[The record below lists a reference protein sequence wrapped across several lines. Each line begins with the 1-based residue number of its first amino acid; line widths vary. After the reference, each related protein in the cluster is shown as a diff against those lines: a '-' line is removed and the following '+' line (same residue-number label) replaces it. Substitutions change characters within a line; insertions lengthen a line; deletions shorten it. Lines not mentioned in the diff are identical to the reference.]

1 MKLGGNKMKK
11 DSKSKEMIQ
20 SEKRGSTRL
29 LMMVLSLSVLV
40 GSITADSVNPVLPLI
55 SKALEASKSQVSWIV
70 SGIALVLAIGVPIY
84 GRISDFFELRKL
96 YIFAIMILASGSLL
110 CAIAPNLPLLVLG
123 RMVQGAG
130 MSAIPV
136 LSVIAISKVFP
147 QGKRGGALGIIAGTI
162 GVGTAAGPIF
172 GGVVGQYLGWNA
184 LFWFTFLLAIMIVIG
199 AYYALP
205 TIKPAE
211 SVGSNKNFD
220 FIGGLFLGLT
230 VGLLLFGITQGETS
244 GFSSFSSLTSLIGSV
259 VALVGFIWRIVTAEN
274 PFVPPVLFN
283 NKDYVNT
290 VIIAFFSMFAYYAV
304 LVFVPLL
311 VIEVNGLSSGQAGMI
326 LLPGSVAV
334 AILSPFVGRLSDRF
348 GDKRLI
354 ITGMTLMGLSTLFLS
369 TYASG
374 ASPLLVSV
382 GVLGVGIA
390 FAFTNSPANNAAV
403 SALDADKVGVG
414 MGIFQGALYLGAGT
428 GAGMIGALLSARRD
442 ATEPI
447 NPLYRLDAISY
458 SDAFLAATGAILIA
472 LIAGLG
478 LKKRG

>member
-1 MKLGGNKMKK
+1 MKK

-147 QGKRGGALGIIAGTI
+147 QGKRGGAFGIIAGTI

-447 NPLYRLDAISY
+447 NPLYKLDAISY

>member
-1 MKLGGNKMKK
+1 MKK

-147 QGKRGGALGIIAGTI
+147 QGKRGGALGIIAGII

-326 LLPGSVAV
+326 LLPGGVAV

-447 NPLYRLDAISY
+447 NPLYKLDAISY

>member
-1 MKLGGNKMKK
+1 MKK

-147 QGKRGGALGIIAGTI
+147 QGKRGGALGIIAGII

-290 VIIAFFSMFAYYAV
+290 VIIAFFSMFAYNAV
-304 LVFVPLL
+304 LVFVPSL

-447 NPLYRLDAISY
+447 NPLYKLDAISY

>member
-1 MKLGGNKMKK
+1 MKK

-40 GSITADSVNPVLPLI
+40 GAITSDLVNPVLPLI
-55 SKALEASKSQVSWIV
+55 SKDLEASKSQVSWIV

-136 LSVIAISKVFP
+136 LSIIAISKAFP
-147 QGKRGGALGIIAGTI
+147 QGKRGGALGIIAGSI

-290 VIIAFFSMFAYYAV
+290 VIIAFFSMFAYVAV

-311 VIEVNGLSSGQAGMI
+311 VVEVNGLSSGQAGMI

-447 NPLYRLDAISY
+447 NPLYKLDAISY

>member
-1 MKLGGNKMKK
+1 MKK

-147 QGKRGGALGIIAGTI
+147 QGKRGGALGIIAGSI

-326 LLPGSVAV
+326 LLPGGVAV

>member
-1 MKLGGNKMKK
+1 MKK

-40 GSITADSVNPVLPLI
+40 GAITSDLVNPVLPLI
-55 SKALEASKSQVSWIV
+55 SKDLEASKSQVSWIV
-70 SGIALVLAIGVPIY
+70 SGIALVLAIGIPIY

-136 LSVIAISKVFP
+136 LSIIAISKAFP
-147 QGKRGGALGIIAGTI
+147 QGKRGGALGIIAGSI

-290 VIIAFFSMFAYYAV
+290 VIIAFFSMFAYVAV

-311 VIEVNGLSSGQAGMI
+311 VVEVNGLSSGQAGMI

-354 ITGMTLMGLSTLFLS
+354 ITGLTLMGLSTLFLS

>member
-1 MKLGGNKMKK
+1 MKK

-290 VIIAFFSMFAYYAV
+290 VIIAFFSMFAYNAV
-304 LVFVPLL
+304 LVFVPSL

-428 GAGMIGALLSARRD
+428 GAGMIGALLSALRD

>member
-1 MKLGGNKMKK
+1 MKK

-147 QGKRGGALGIIAGTI
+147 QGKRGGALGIIAGSI

-290 VIIAFFSMFAYYAV
+290 VIIAFFSMFAYFAV

-326 LLPGSVAV
+326 LLPGGVAV

-447 NPLYRLDAISY
+447 NPLDILDAMSY

>member
-1 MKLGGNKMKK
+1 MKK

-147 QGKRGGALGIIAGTI
+147 QGKRGGALGIIAGSI
-162 GVGTAAGPIF
+162 GVGIAAAPIF

-447 NPLYRLDAISY
+447 NPLYKLDAISY

>member
-1 MKLGGNKMKK
+1 MKK

-40 GSITADSVNPVLPLI
+40 GSITADLVNPVLPLI
-55 SKALEASKSQVSWIV
+55 SKDLEASKSQVSWIV

-136 LSVIAISKVFP
+136 LSVIAISKAFP
-147 QGKRGGALGIIAGTI
+147 QGKRGGALGIIAGSI

-290 VIIAFFSMFAYYAV
+290 VIIAFFSMFAYSAV
-304 LVFVPLL
+304 LVFVPSL
-311 VIEVNGLSSGQAGMI
+311 VVEVNGLSSGQAGMI
-326 LLPGSVAV
+326 LLPGGVAV

>member
-1 MKLGGNKMKK
+1 
-11 DSKSKEMIQ
+11 
-20 SEKRGSTRL
+20 
-29 LMMVLSLSVLV
+29 
-40 GSITADSVNPVLPLI
+40 
-55 SKALEASKSQVSWIV
+55 
-70 SGIALVLAIGVPIY
+70 
-84 GRISDFFELRKL
+84 
-96 YIFAIMILASGSLL
+96 
-110 CAIAPNLPLLVLG
+110 
-123 RMVQGAG
+123 
-130 MSAIPV
+130 
-136 LSVIAISKVFP
+136 
-147 QGKRGGALGIIAGTI
+147 
-162 GVGTAAGPIF
+162 
-172 GGVVGQYLGWNA
+172 
-184 LFWFTFLLAIMIVIG
+184 MIVIG

-447 NPLYRLDAISY
+447 NPLYILDAIPY

>member
-1 MKLGGNKMKK
+1 MKK

-40 GSITADSVNPVLPLI
+40 GSITADLVNPVLPLI
-55 SKALEASKSQVSWIV
+55 SKDLEASKSQVSWIV

-136 LSVIAISKVFP
+136 LSIIAISKVFP
-147 QGKRGGALGIIAGTI
+147 QGKRGGALGIIAGSI

-290 VIIAFFSMFAYYAV
+290 VIIAFFSMFAYSAV
-304 LVFVPLL
+304 LVFVPSL
-311 VIEVNGLSSGQAGMI
+311 VVEVNGLSSGQAGMI
-326 LLPGSVAV
+326 LLPGGVAV

-382 GVLGVGIA
+382 GVLGAGIG

>member
-1 MKLGGNKMKK
+1 MKK

-447 NPLYRLDAISY
+447 NPLYKLDAISY

>member
-1 MKLGGNKMKK
+1 MKK

-40 GSITADSVNPVLPLI
+40 GAITSDSVNPVLPLI
-55 SKALEASKSQVSWIV
+55 SKDLEASNSQVSWIV

-136 LSVIAISKVFP
+136 LSVIAISKAFP
-147 QGKRGGALGIIAGTI
+147 QGKRGGALGIIAGSI

-184 LFWFTFLLAIMIVIG
+184 FFWFTFLLAIMIVIG

-290 VIIAFFSMFAYYAV
+290 VIIAFFSMFAYFAV
-304 LVFVPLL
+304 LVFVPSL

-326 LLPGSVAV
+326 LLPGGVAV

>member
-1 MKLGGNKMKK
+1 MKK

-84 GRISDFFELRKL
+84 GRISDFVELRKL

-147 QGKRGGALGIIAGTI
+147 QGKRGGALGIIAGII

-447 NPLYRLDAISY
+447 NPLYKLDAISY

>member
-1 MKLGGNKMKK
+1 MKK

-70 SGIALVLAIGVPIY
+70 SGIALVLAIGIPIY

-147 QGKRGGALGIIAGTI
+147 QGKRGGAFGIIAGSI

-447 NPLYRLDAISY
+447 NPLYKLDAISY

>member
-1 MKLGGNKMKK
+1 MKK

-70 SGIALVLAIGVPIY
+70 SGIALVLAIGIPIY

-147 QGKRGGALGIIAGTI
+147 QGKRGGAFGIIAGSI

-290 VIIAFFSMFAYYAV
+290 VIIAFFSMFAYNVV
-304 LVFVPLL
+304 LVFVPSL

-428 GAGMIGALLSARRD
+428 GAGMIGALLSALRD

>member
-1 MKLGGNKMKK
+1 MKK

-70 SGIALVLAIGVPIY
+70 SGIALVLAIGIPIY

-147 QGKRGGALGIIAGTI
+147 QGKRGGAFGIIAGSI

-290 VIIAFFSMFAYYAV
+290 VIIAFFSMFAYNAV

>member
-1 MKLGGNKMKK
+1 MKK

-40 GSITADSVNPVLPLI
+40 GAITSDLVNPVLPLI
-55 SKALEASKSQVSWIV
+55 SKDLEASKSQVSWIV
-70 SGIALVLAIGVPIY
+70 SGIALVLAIGIPIY

-136 LSVIAISKVFP
+136 LSIIAISKAFP
-147 QGKRGGALGIIAGTI
+147 QGKRGGALGIIAGSI

-290 VIIAFFSMFAYYAV
+290 VIIAFFSMFAYVAV

-311 VIEVNGLSSGQAGMI
+311 VVEVNGLSSGQAGMI

-354 ITGMTLMGLSTLFLS
+354 ITGLTLMGLSTLFLS

-428 GAGMIGALLSARRD
+428 GAGMIGALLSALRD

>member
-1 MKLGGNKMKK
+1 MKK

-40 GSITADSVNPVLPLI
+40 GAITSDLVNPVLPLI
-55 SKALEASKSQVSWIV
+55 SKDLEASKSQVSWIV

-136 LSVIAISKVFP
+136 LSIIAISKVFP
-147 QGKRGGALGIIAGTI
+147 QGKRGGALGIIAGSI

-290 VIIAFFSMFAYYAV
+290 VIIAFFSMFAYFAV

>member
-1 MKLGGNKMKK
+1 MKK

-70 SGIALVLAIGVPIY
+70 SGIALVLAIGIPIY

-136 LSVIAISKVFP
+136 LSVTAISKVFP
-147 QGKRGGALGIIAGTI
+147 QGKRGGALGIIAGSI

-290 VIIAFFSMFAYYAV
+290 VIIAFFSMFAYIAV
-304 LVFVPLL
+304 LMFVPLL
-311 VIEVNGLSSGQAGMI
+311 VVEVNGLSSGQAGMI
-326 LLPGSVAV
+326 LLPGGVAV

-354 ITGMTLMGLSTLFLS
+354 ITGLTLMGLSTLFLS

-382 GVLGVGIA
+382 GVLGAGIA

-414 MGIFQGALYLGAGT
+414 MGIFQGALYLGSGT
-428 GAGMIGALLSARRD
+428 GAGMIGALLSALRD

-447 NPLYRLDAISY
+447 NPLYILDAISY
-458 SDAFLAATGAILIA
+458 SDAFLAATGATLIA

>member
-1 MKLGGNKMKK
+1 MKK

-147 QGKRGGALGIIAGTI
+147 QGKRGGALGIIAGII

-447 NPLYRLDAISY
+447 NPLYKLNAISY

>member
-1 MKLGGNKMKK
+1 MKK

-147 QGKRGGALGIIAGTI
+147 QGKRGGAFGIIAGTI

-326 LLPGSVAV
+326 LLPGSVVV

-447 NPLYRLDAISY
+447 NPLYKLDAISY

>member
-1 MKLGGNKMKK
+1 MKK

-147 QGKRGGALGIIAGTI
+147 QGKRGGAFGIIAGSI

-290 VIIAFFSMFAYYAV
+290 VIIAFFSMFAYNAV
-304 LVFVPLL
+304 LVFVPSL

-428 GAGMIGALLSARRD
+428 GAGMIGALLSALRD

>member
-1 MKLGGNKMKK
+1 MKK

-40 GSITADSVNPVLPLI
+40 GAITSDSVNPVLPLI
-55 SKALEASKSQVSWIV
+55 SKDLEASKSQVSWIV

-130 MSAIPV
+130 MSSIPV

-147 QGKRGGALGIIAGTI
+147 QGKRGGALGIIAGSI

-290 VIIAFFSMFAYYAV
+290 VIIAFFSMFAYFAV

-326 LLPGSVAV
+326 LLPGGVAV

-447 NPLYRLDAISY
+447 NPLYKLDAISY

>member
-1 MKLGGNKMKK
+1 MKK

-147 QGKRGGALGIIAGTI
+147 QGKRGGALGIIAGSI